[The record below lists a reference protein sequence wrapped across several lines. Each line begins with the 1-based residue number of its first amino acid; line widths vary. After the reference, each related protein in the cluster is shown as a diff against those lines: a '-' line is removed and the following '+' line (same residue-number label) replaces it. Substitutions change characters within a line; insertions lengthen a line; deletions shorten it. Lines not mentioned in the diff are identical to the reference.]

1 MILVSCLY
9 NIRYKPKCVVL
20 LFFYW
25 YFPRCSLL
33 STLRKSVKGREKIKN
48 LRILPYNFTITS
60 EISCYFE

>member
-25 YFPRCSLL
+25 YFPRCNLL
-33 STLRKSVKGREKIKN
+33 STLRRSVKGREKIKK
-48 LRILPYNFTITS
+48 LRLLPYNFTITS